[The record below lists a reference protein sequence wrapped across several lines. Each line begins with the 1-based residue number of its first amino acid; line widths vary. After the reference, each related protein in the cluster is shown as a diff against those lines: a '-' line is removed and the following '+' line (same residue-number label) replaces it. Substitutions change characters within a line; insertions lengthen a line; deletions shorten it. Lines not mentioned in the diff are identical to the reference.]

1 MRASPECGAEI
12 KPIMDDLRPDASA
25 TVAARV
31 VAWHNRH
38 PLARRITAE
47 QVQSGV
53 TWRCPSW
60 PRPAS
65 PRPRKPAAEPAA
77 TAAQA
82 APDAGKSLRE
92 RALERAQAQP
102 AAAPQAAPPPAAN
115 AAAPKADKPAPLQAA
130 FRRLH
135 CAAGRGPRGRRR
147 AAEHGAMAARPPR
160 DGPLREVAVDRA
172 LAGARSELLTLY
184 TLTAMVEVRGKRVR
198 MLLGAGSGSNAVI
211 GNRLWSTP
219 RLAVGSSLMGAGA
232 TAAALSYVLMPAPP
246 VQAVTTPPTPS
257 PQAIAPAAS
266 IPSIRPPALRASA
279 AAEMATLQAVLAAS
293 SPQPVASGSAPHA
306 PEVAA
311 HAGALPG
318 PTAGAATQAILRHGA
333 VSALLQRRLP
343 PRRWRWRRRRRWT
356 WNRRWAAFKLPPLG
370 LPKGDG
376 SVAALHARRQA
387 ALATAGLPVTASAP
401 QASTALQAP
410 AQATAPDA
418 RSPSTARWP
427 GGAAMPAEVQ
437 HDKPAPAAGS
447 PLPAAMAPTPA
458 QPAAAPKPPSSYAV
472 SSRLLRTRAE
482 AEQTQSAMRALLGRR
497 RPDRARGTGA
507 RRRRLARGG
516 LALCTARA
524 GRQRQQTAGCPWHAR
539 DCD

>member
-1 MRASPECGAEI
+1 
-12 KPIMDDLRPDASA
+12 MDDLRPDALA

-47 QVQSGV
+47 QVQSVGYV
-53 TWRCPSW
+53 ALPFLA
-60 PRPAS
+60 PAS
-65 PRPRKPAAEPAA
+65 KPAAAGKPAAEPAA
-77 TAAQA
+77 TAAPAAQA

-102 AAAPQAAPPPAAN
+102 AAAPQAAPPPAAK

-130 FRRLH
+130 FSEDFIAPL
-135 CAAGRGPRGRRR
+135 AVGRVARW

-246 VQAVTTPPTPS
+246 VQAVATPPTPS

-318 PTAGAATQAILRHGA
+318 PTAGAATQAIRHGA
-333 VSALLQRRLP
+333 VSGVASEAASAPALAVAAAP
-343 PRRWRWRRRRRWT
+343 PVDVEPTLGRVV
-356 WNRRWAAFKLPPLG
+356 LPPLG

-387 ALATAGLPVTASAP
+387 ALATAGLPVTALAP

-418 RSPSTARWP
+418 RSPSTARRP
-427 GGAAMPAEVQ
+427 GGAATPAEVQ

-482 AEQTQSAMRALLGRR
+482 AEQTQSAMRALLAAAGQTAAHVELVPAGEDWRVVGWPFAQR
-497 RPDRARGTGA
+497 AQADSASKLLAARGMRVTVI
-507 RRRRLARGG
+507 
-516 LALCTARA
+516 
-524 GRQRQQTAGCPWHAR
+524 
-539 DCD
+539 DF